1 MRNVKLFEE
10 FHEGLPM
17 RIEDLYTIADTAFY
31 ISVDG
36 MAKRTFSTED
46 SYDEEGPD
54 WIRLHVWVG
63 RPEVIYIDQTMSKA
77 TLTSS
82 DTISIRGPKPPDEE
96 EALTNVDVR
105 FYFSPDRR
113 GFSVQDMDGI
123 VERSPAMK
131 AYLTA
136 LFERMSK
143 SGELKSLEEA
153 ERFFDSSLEWIPASS
168 MPEAWKRVRR
178 SRGAFGRF

>member
-17 RIEDLYTIADTAFY
+17 RIEDLYTLADTAVY

-54 WIRLHVWVG
+54 WIRLHIG
-63 RPEVIYIDQTMSKA
+63 YDAIYIDQTMSSVR
-77 TLTSS
+77 LTSS
-82 DTISIRGPKPPDEE
+82 DTISIRGPKSPAVSGD
-96 EALTNVDVR
+96 LTNVDVR
-105 FYFSPDRR
+105 FYFSPDR

-136 LFERMSK
+136 LFERMSS

-153 ERFFDSSLEWIPASS
+153 ERFFSSTLDWIPASS

>member
-17 RIEDLYTIADTAFY
+17 RIEDLYTLADTAVY

-54 WIRLHVWVG
+54 WIRLHIG
-63 RPEVIYIDQTMSKA
+63 YDAIYIDQIMSRA

-105 FYFSPDRR
+105 FYFSPNKR

-123 VERSPAMK
+123 VERSPAMRT
-131 AYLTA
+131 YLTA
-136 LFERMSK
+136 LFERMSS

-153 ERFFDSSLEWIPASS
+153 ERFFSSSLDWVPASS
-168 MPEAWKRVRR
+168 MPDAWRRVRR

>member
-10 FHEGLPM
+10 FHEGIPM
-17 RIEDLYTIADTAFY
+17 RIEDLYTLADTAVY

-46 SYDEEGPD
+46 SYDEEGHD
-54 WIRLHVWVG
+54 WIRLHIG
-63 RPEVIYIDQTMSKA
+63 YSVIYIDQIMSKA
-77 TLTSS
+77 KLISS
-82 DTISIRGPKPPDEE
+82 DTISIRGPKTPDEE

-105 FYFSPDRR
+105 FYFSPDR

-136 LFERMSK
+136 LFERMSS

-153 ERFFDSSLEWIPASS
+153 ERFFDSSLDWIPASS
-168 MPEAWKRVRR
+168 MPDAWRRTRR